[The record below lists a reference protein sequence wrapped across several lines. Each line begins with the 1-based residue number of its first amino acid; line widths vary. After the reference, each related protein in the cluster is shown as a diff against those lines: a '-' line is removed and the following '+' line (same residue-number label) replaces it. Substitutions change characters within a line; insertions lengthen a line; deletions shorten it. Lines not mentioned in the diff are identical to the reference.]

1 MVNNERLNEIFRNVH
16 ITHFP
21 GRLRRIKA
29 EFYPYRSMRHTV
41 EWNGIRIKAKVSRLF
56 SDAPVHILEIIALL
70 LLSRVY
76 KKKIDRQIRSMYSAY
91 SNQLTYKRQTRKINY
106 EPGGKYYNL
115 SLIYQ
120 RLNIMYFNSELQ
132 ITNIGWSKK
141 NSYTRLGFFDK
152 SRNLIVISKIFDS
165 PLVSHRVLQY
175 LMYHEMLHSRFP
187 EQTVNNR
194 RRIHTPQF
202 RAEERK
208 FPGFY
213 EIQDWININTRR
225 LATNLN

>member
-1 MVNNERLNEIFRNVH
+1 MMNNERLNEIFRNVYT
-16 ITHFP
+16 THFP
-21 GRLRRIKA
+21 GRIRRIKA
-29 EFYPYRSMRHTV
+29 EFYPYRSLRHTV
-41 EWNGIRIKAKVSRLF
+41 EWNGIRVKAKVSRLF

-76 KKKIDRQIRSMYSAY
+76 KKKIDRQTRSMYNAY
-91 SNQLTYKRQTRKINY
+91 SKQLTYKRQTRKINY
-106 EPGGKYYNL
+106 EPKGKYYNL
-115 SLIYQ
+115 SLIYKS
-120 RLNIMYFNSELQ
+120 LNIMYFNSELQ

-152 SRNLIVISKIFDS
+152 NRNLIVISKIFDS
-165 PLVSHRVLQY
+165 PHVPLRILQY
-175 LMYHEMLHSRFP
+175 LMYHEMLHARFP
-187 EQTVNNR
+187 EETVNNR

-208 FPGFY
+208 FPGFV

-225 LATNLN
+225 LALNLN

>member
-1 MVNNERLNEIFRNVH
+1 MNNDRLNEIFRNVH
-16 ITHFP
+16 KTHFP
-21 GRLRRIKA
+21 GRLRRIKV

-56 SDAPVHILEIIALL
+56 SNAPAHILETIALL

-76 KKKIDRQIRSMYSAY
+76 KKKIDKQIRSIYSAY
-91 SNQLTYKRQTRKINY
+91 SNQLTYKRQTRKIIY

-115 SLIYQ
+115 SLIYE
-120 RLNIMYFNSELQ
+120 RLNILYFNSELQ

-165 PLVSHRVLQY
+165 PRVPLRVLQY
-175 LMYHEMLHSRFP
+175 LMYHEMLHGRFP

-208 FPGFY
+208 FPGFD
-213 EIQDWININTRR
+213 EIQDWININVRR
-225 LATNLN
+225 LAINLN

>member
-1 MVNNERLNEIFRNVH
+1 MNNERLNEIFRNVH

-29 EFYPYRSMRHTV
+29 EFYPYRSLRHTV
-41 EWNGIRIKAKVSRLF
+41 EWNGIRIKVKVSRLF

-76 KKKIDRQIRSMYSAY
+76 KKKIDGQTRSTYSAY
-91 SNQLTYKRQTRKINY
+91 SKQLNYKRQTRKINY
-106 EPGGKYYNL
+106 EPGGKHYNL

-120 RLNIMYFNSELQ
+120 RLNIMYFNCDLQ

-165 PLVSHRVLQY
+165 PLVTLRVLQY
-175 LMYHEMLHSRFP
+175 LMYHEMLHARFP
-187 EQTVNNR
+187 EKTVNNR
-194 RRIHTPQF
+194 RRIHTSQF

-208 FPGFY
+208 FPDFD
-213 EIQDWININTRR
+213 EIQSWININTRR
-225 LATNLN
+225 LARNLN